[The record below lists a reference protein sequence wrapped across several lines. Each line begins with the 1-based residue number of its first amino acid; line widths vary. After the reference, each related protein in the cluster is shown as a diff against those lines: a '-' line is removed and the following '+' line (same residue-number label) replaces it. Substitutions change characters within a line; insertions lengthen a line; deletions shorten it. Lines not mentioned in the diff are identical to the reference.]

1 MRGSGVFRALR
12 YPDFFW
18 YWSSYFVSNVGAWM
32 QNVAQGWLLFELT
45 GSPFILGLFS
55 LLRTMMLFCF
65 FLLGGLVA
73 DRWDRR
79 LVMMWIQIVS
89 LITAFVL
96 AVLVSLDAIR
106 AWHIFILGA
115 ITSTAWAFEQPVR
128 QSLIP
133 KLVSREDLV
142 NALALNSITWQGAGL
157 LGPSLVGLLVNRVG
171 IDGCFYINAVSYFAI
186 IWALFRMNIP
196 PQDTGERMGMT
207 QSFFDGLRY
216 IRRQKLILT
225 LLIGSSCVSIF
236 GRSYIIL
243 LPVFAKDVLHI
254 GASGLGFISAAPG
267 LGTIIGALTLA
278 ALGRVKV
285 RRRAFVAILV
295 GSAVAL
301 FVFATARSFD
311 IAFPTLV
318 VVGALGT
325 VFDTLLNTIIQLT
338 VADVYRGRVMG
349 VYGLSAAG
357 LREFGGMQAG
367 FIAEW
372 AGAPFAI
379 QAGAVIVVLV
389 AFFFFYPQLKR
400 LPET

>member
-1 MRGSGVFRALR
+1 MRGSGIFRALR

-32 QNVAQGWLLFELT
+32 QNVAQGWLLYDLT
-45 GSPFILGLFS
+45 DSPLILGLFS
-55 LLRTMMLFCF
+55 LLRTGMLFCF
-65 FLLGGLVA
+65 FLLGGIVA

-89 LITAFVL
+89 LVTAFILGIL
-96 AVLVSLDAIR
+96 ASLHMIQ

-115 ITSTAWAFEQPVR
+115 ITTTAWAFEQPVR

-157 LGPSLVGLLVNRVG
+157 LGPSLVGLLVDRVG

-186 IWALFRMNIP
+186 IWALLRMNIP
-196 PQDTGERMGMT
+196 PQEAIGRVGMT

-216 IRRQKLILT
+216 IRHQKLILI
-225 LLIGSSCVSIF
+225 LLIGSSFVSVF

-243 LPVFAKDVLHI
+243 LPVFAKEVFHV
-254 GASGLGFISAAPG
+254 AAPG

-285 RRRAFVAILV
+285 RRRAFVSILV
-295 GSAVAL
+295 GSATAL
-301 FVFATARSFD
+301 FIFAAAVSFELS
-311 IAFPTLV
+311 FSTLV

-325 VFDTLLNTIIQLT
+325 IFDTLLNTLIQLT
-338 VADVYRGRVMG
+338 VADTYRGRVMG
-349 VYGLSAAG
+349 VYGLTAAG

-372 AGAPFAI
+372 ASAPFAI

-389 AFFFFYPQLKR
+389 ALLFFYPQLKR
-400 LPET
+400 LPDT

>member
-1 MRGSGVFRALR
+1 MREGGVFRALR

-45 GSPFILGLFS
+45 DSPLILGLFS
-55 LLRTMMLFCF
+55 LLRTAMLFCF

-89 LITAFVL
+89 LITAFIM
-96 AVLVSLDAIR
+96 AILVSLDAIR
-106 AWHIFILGA
+106 TWHIFILGA
-115 ITSTAWAFEQPVR
+115 ITTTAWAFEQPVR
-128 QSLIP
+128 QALIP
-133 KLVSREDLV
+133 KLVKREDLV

-157 LGPSLVGLLVNRVG
+157 LGPSLVGVLVNHVG

-196 PQDTGERMGMT
+196 PQETTERTGMT

-216 IRRQKLILT
+216 IRQQKLIMT
-225 LLIGSSCVSIF
+225 LLIGTAFVGVF
-236 GRSYIIL
+236 GRSYIIM

-278 ALGRVKV
+278 ALGRVRV
-285 RRRAFVAILV
+285 RRRVLVPTLV

-301 FVFATARSFD
+301 FVFATARSLA
-311 IAFPTLV
+311 ISFPTLV

-325 VFDTLLNTIIQLT
+325 VFDTLLNTLVQLT
-338 VADVYRGRVMG
+338 VADAYRGRVMG
-349 VYGLSAAG
+349 VYGLAAAG
-357 LREFGGMQAG
+357 MREFGGMQAG

-372 AGAPFAI
+372 AGAPFALE
-379 QAGAVIVVLV
+379 AGAVVILLV
-389 AFFFFYPQLKR
+389 GLFFFYPQLRR
-400 LPET
+400 LPEM

>member
-1 MRGSGVFRALR
+1 MRGSGIFRALR

-45 GSPFILGLFS
+45 DSPFILGLFS
-55 LLRTMMLFCF
+55 LLRTVMLFCF

-89 LITAFVL
+89 LITAFIL
-96 AVLVSLDAIR
+96 AILVSLDAIR
-106 AWHIFILGA
+106 AWHIFVLGA

-157 LGPSLVGLLVNRVG
+157 LGPSLVGLLVDRVG

-196 PQDTGERMGMT
+196 PQETGERVGMT

-216 IRRQKLILT
+216 IRHQKLILT

-254 GASGLGFISAAPG
+254 GASGLGFIAAAPG

-285 RRRAFVAILV
+285 RRRVFVSILV

-301 FVFATARSFD
+301 FIFATGGSFA
-311 IAFPTLV
+311 ISFPTLV

-325 VFDTLLNTIIQLT
+325 VFDTLLNTLIQLT
-338 VADVYRGRVMG
+338 VTDVYRGRVMG

-379 QAGAVIVVLV
+379 EAGAVVVVLV
-389 AFFFFYPQLKR
+389 AFFFFYPQLRR
-400 LPET
+400 LPDT

>member
-18 YWSSYFVSNVGAWM
+18 YWSSYFVSNVCAWM
-32 QNVAQGWLLFELT
+32 QNVAQGWLLYELT
-45 GSPFILGLFS
+45 DSPLILGLFS
-55 LLRTMMLFCF
+55 LLRTVMLFCF

-79 LVMMWIQIVS
+79 LGMMWIQIVS
-89 LITAFVL
+89 LITAFLL
-96 AVLVSLDAIR
+96 AILVSLHMIH

-115 ITSTAWAFEQPVR
+115 ITTTAWAFEQPVR

-196 PQDTGERMGMT
+196 PQDATGRVGMT

-216 IRRQKLILT
+216 IRHQKLILT
-225 LLIGSSCVSIF
+225 LLIGSAF
-236 GRSYIIL
+236 
-243 LPVFAKDVLHI
+243 
-254 GASGLGFISAAPG
+254 GFISAAPG
-267 LGTIIGALTLA
+267 LGTIIGALALA

-285 RRRAFVAILV
+285 RRRIFVSILI
-295 GSAVAL
+295 GSAAAL
-301 FVFATARSFD
+301 FIFGTAGNFEIS
-311 IAFPTLV
+311 FPTLV

-325 VFDTLLNTIIQLT
+325 IFDTLLNTLIQLT
-338 VADVYRGRVMG
+338 VADNYRGRVMG

-357 LREFGGMQAG
+357 LREF
-367 FIAEW
+367 
-372 AGAPFAI
+372 
-379 QAGAVIVVLV
+379 
-389 AFFFFYPQLKR
+389 
-400 LPET
+400 

>member
-243 LPVFAKDVLHI
+243 LPVFAKDVLYI

-379 QAGAVIVVLV
+379 QAGAVVVVLV
-389 AFFFFYPQLKR
+389 AVFFFYPQLKR

>member
-32 QNVAQGWLLFELT
+32 QNVAQGWLLYELT
-45 GSPFILGLFS
+45 DSPLILGLFS
-55 LLRTMMLFCF
+55 LLRTAMLFCF

-89 LITAFVL
+89 LVTAFIL
-96 AVLVSLDAIR
+96 AVLVSFHAIQ

-115 ITSTAWAFEQPVR
+115 ITTTAWAFEQPVR
-128 QSLIP
+128 NSLIP

-157 LGPSLVGLLVNRVG
+157 LGPSLVGLLVDRVG

-196 PQDTGERMGMT
+196 PQDATGRVGMT

-216 IRRQKLILT
+216 IRHQKLILT

-243 LPVFAKDVLHI
+243 LPVFAKEVLHV

-285 RRRAFVAILV
+285 RRRIFVSILLV
-295 GSAVAL
+295 SATAL
-301 FVFATARSFD
+301 FIFATAQSFE
-311 IAFPTLV
+311 ISFPTLV

-325 VFDTLLNTIIQLT
+325 IFDTLLNTLIQLT
-338 VADVYRGRVMG
+338 VADTYRGRVMG
-349 VYGLSAAG
+349 VYGLSSAG

-389 AFFFFYPQLKR
+389 ALLFFYPQLKR
-400 LPET
+400 LQET

>member
-1 MRGSGVFRALR
+1 MRGSGIFRALR

-32 QNVAQGWLLFELT
+32 QNVAQGWLLFEIT
-45 GSPFILGLFS
+45 DSPLILGLFS
-55 LLRTMMLFCF
+55 LLRTVMLFCF

-96 AVLVSLDAIR
+96 AILVSLDAIR

-157 LGPSLVGLLVNRVG
+157 LGPSLVGLLVDRVG

-196 PQDTGERMGMT
+196 PQEAGERAGMT

-216 IRRQKLILT
+216 IRHQKLILT

-243 LPVFAKDVLHI
+243 LPVFAKEVLHI
-254 GASGLGFISAAPG
+254 GASGLGFIAAAPG

-285 RRRAFVAILV
+285 RRRVFVSILV

-301 FVFATARSFD
+301 FIFATGRSFAT
-311 IAFPTLV
+311 AFPTLV

-325 VFDTLLNTIIQLT
+325 VFDTLLNTLIQLT

-372 AGAPFAI
+372 AGAPLAI
-379 QAGAVIVVLV
+379 QAGAVVVVLV
-389 AFFFFYPQLKR
+389 AFFFFYPQLRR

>member
-1 MRGSGVFRALR
+1 MREGGIFRALR

-32 QNVAQGWLLFELT
+32 QNVAQAWLLFDLT
-45 GSPFILGLFS
+45 DSPFILGLFS
-55 LLRTMMLFCF
+55 LLRTVMLFCF
-65 FLLGGLVA
+65 FLVGGLVA

-89 LITAFVL
+89 LITAFIL
-96 AVLVSLDAIR
+96 AILVSLELIR
-106 AWHIFILGA
+106 AWHIFMLGA

-133 KLVSREDLV
+133 KLVKREDLV

-196 PQDTGERMGMT
+196 PQETTERTGMT
-207 QSFFDGLRY
+207 QSFIDGLRY
-216 IRRQKLILT
+216 IRQQKLILT
-225 LLIGSSCVSIF
+225 LLIGSAFVSVF
-236 GRSYIIL
+236 GRSYIIM

-278 ALGRVKV
+278 ALGRVRV
-285 RRRAFVAILV
+285 RRRVMVSILIV
-295 GSAVAL
+295 SALAL
-301 FVFATARSFD
+301 FTFATARSFA
-311 IAFPTLV
+311 ISFPTLV

-325 VFDTLLNTIIQLT
+325 VFDTLLNTLIQLT
-338 VADVYRGRVMG
+338 VADSYRGRVMG

-379 QAGAVIVVLV
+379 QAGAVVVVLV
-389 AFFFFYPQLKR
+389 ALFFFYPQLRR
-400 LPET
+400 LPDK

>member
-32 QNVAQGWLLFELT
+32 QNVAQGWLLYELT
-45 GSPFILGLFS
+45 DSPFILGLFS
-55 LLRTMMLFCF
+55 LLRTGMLFCF

-89 LITAFVL
+89 LITAFIL
-96 AVLVSLDAIR
+96 AVFVSLHMIH

-115 ITSTAWAFEQPVR
+115 ITTTAWAFEQPVR

-196 PQDTGERMGMT
+196 PQEFLGDIARRALLTIDGEIHPAHLFHRDRAVERGERRAE
-207 QSFFDGLRY
+207 LR
-216 IRRQKLILT
+216 IPLQ
-225 LLIGSSCVSIF
+225 
-236 GRSYIIL
+236 
-243 LPVFAKDVLHI
+243 
-254 GASGLGFISAAPG
+254 
-267 LGTIIGALTLA
+267 
-278 ALGRVKV
+278 
-285 RRRAFVAILV
+285 RAF
-295 GSAVAL
+295 
-301 FVFATARSFD
+301 ARD
-311 IAFPTLV
+311 RHR
-318 VVGALGT
+318 VVGREIMT
-325 VFDTLLNTIIQLT
+325 VVFQLH
-338 VADVYRGRVMG
+338 
-349 VYGLSAAG
+349 
-357 LREFGGMQAG
+357 
-367 FIAEW
+367 
-372 AGAPFAI
+372 
-379 QAGAVIVVLV
+379 
-389 AFFFFYPQLKR
+389 
-400 LPET
+400 